1 MMMVAIPSALLFDDI
16 LDFLAS
22 TPTPQQIIA
31 FEPSETLK
39 QRLSY
44 LLDQNR
50 QGVLSPDEKSDLDE
64 FLRMNH
70 FMTMLKLRARLKLEA
85 Q

>member
-1 MMMVAIPSALLFDDI
+1 MLDISPPETLFSEI
-16 LDFLAS
+16 IEFLSS
-22 TPTPQQIIA
+22 TPTPERIIA
-31 FEPSETLK
+31 FKPSDQLE

-50 QGVLSPDEKSDLDE
+50 HEALTQTERYELDE

-70 FMTMLKLRARLKLEA
+70 FMNMLRIRAREKLA
-85 Q
+85 GL

>member
-1 MMMVAIPSALLFDDI
+1 MAAIPSALFYDDI

-22 TPTPQQIIA
+22 TPTPEQIIE
-31 FEPSETLK
+31 FEPSEALK

-50 QGVLSPDEKSDLDE
+50 QGILSPDEKSDLDE
-64 FLRMNH
+64 FLQMNH
-70 FMTMLKLRARLKLEA
+70 FMTMLKLRARQKMIGK
-85 Q
+85 